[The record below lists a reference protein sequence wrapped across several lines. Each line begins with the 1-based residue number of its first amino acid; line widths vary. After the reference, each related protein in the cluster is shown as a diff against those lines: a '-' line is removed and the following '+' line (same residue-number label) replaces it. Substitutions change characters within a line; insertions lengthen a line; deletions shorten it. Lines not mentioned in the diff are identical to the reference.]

1 MVLGPAIPAF
11 ASFELALITDN
22 TTKTIHRYDVDAGVY
37 LGSFGANRLSG
48 TVGSICVDKANNWA
62 YVVDGGSI
70 KKFNYNTGE
79 YLGGFFVGGS
89 VRQINL
95 ANDGR
100 LVVANAGFGAGPN
113 LYTFGN
119 SSATTSVGF
128 NASTTTISAVQHAN
142 GSFGEIVNDTTFFRY
157 VSRANFGTTPLTSI
171 LGGAATAVDLATR
184 GNTIALAYGSGW
196 GSIARAPIIGT
207 GEATTFFPLT
217 APTITTGYSVTG
229 ISFGHVDAIA
239 LATNLTAS
247 QLGFVDSV
255 NNIVTVRNLP
265 SQIQNARDIAVVV
278 APEPATML
286 ALAGGIAAMLRRQ
299 KRTA

>member
-1 MVLGPAIPAF
+1 MGPAIPAF

-62 YVVDGGSI
+62 YVVDGVSI

-79 YLGGFFVGGS
+79 YIGGFTPGGGPI
-89 VRQINL
+89 RQINL

-100 LVVANAGFGAGPN
+100 LIVANAGVGAGPN
-113 LYTFGN
+113 LYTFGS

-128 NASTTTISAVQHAN
+128 NSSTTTISAVQNAS
-142 GSFGEIVNDTTFFRY
+142 GAYGEIVNDTTFFRY
-157 VSRANFGTTPLTSI
+157 VSRANFGATPLNSI
-171 LGGAATAVDLATR
+171 LGGTATAVDIATR
-184 GNTIALAYGSGW
+184 GNTIALAYGSAW
-196 GSIARAPIIGT
+196 GSMARAPINST
-207 GEATTFFPLT
+207 GEATTIIPLT
-217 APTITTGYSVTG
+217 APTITAGYSVTG

-286 ALAGGIAAMLRRQ
+286 ALAGGIAAMLRRR